1 MRGGVFKNASS
12 LFSSYLNVRRKY
24 MKIKQKNLAPYLL
37 LLPALA
43 LLLVFRIYPMI
54 STVIE
59 SFYTNNLTA
68 DAREFVGFANF
79 TRVLSD
85 QIFWKSLKVTFVFN
99 LINIPIQVFLALVV
113 AVILNS
119 RARGISLFRS
129 IVMIPIAVSPV
140 VSTTLWKTMMDYNA
154 GVLNGL
160 LALVGIP
167 RQEFFLVKEQ
177 ALWSI
182 VIVTAWKGI
191 PYMMIFFLAGLQE
204 IPVAVLEAAKIDGA
218 SSWQS
223 FFKITLPLLKRVFAF
238 VLVTDTILNLIL
250 FAPIWL
256 ITKGGP
262 QLSTNLIMYE
272 TYRRGMVYGD
282 LGGSSA
288 MLIVV
293 ILIVAIV
300 LGLQFLALRTDD

>member
-1 MRGGVFKNASS
+1 
-12 LFSSYLNVRRKY
+12 
-24 MKIKQKNLAPYLL
+24 MKIKRELLAPYFLLFPAITLL
-37 LLPALA
+37 LI
-43 LLLVFRIYPMI
+43 FRVYPMF
-54 STVIE
+54 STIIE

-68 DAREFVGFANF
+68 NAREFVGIANF
-79 TRVLSD
+79 QRVLSD
-85 QIFWKSLKVTFVFN
+85 PIFWISLKVTFIFN
-99 LINIPIQVFLALVV
+99 VINIPLQTILALVV

-119 RARGISLFRS
+119 RVRGISIFRS

-140 VSTTLWKTMMDYNA
+140 VSTTLWKTMLDYNA
-154 GVLNGL
+154 GVVNGL
-160 LALVGIP
+160 LALVNIP

-204 IPVAVLEAAKIDGA
+204 IPVSLLEAAEIDGA
-218 SSWQS
+218 NRWQS
-223 FFKITLPLLKRVFAF
+223 FTKVTLPLLKRVFAF

-256 ITKGGP
+256 ITRGGP

-272 TYRRGMVYGD
+272 TYRRGLVYAD
-282 LGGSSA
+282 LGGASA

-300 LGLQFLALRTDD
+300 LGIQFLVLRSNVD

>member
-24 MKIKQKNLAPYLL
+24 MKIKQKKLAPYLL

>member
-1 MRGGVFKNASS
+1 
-12 LFSSYLNVRRKY
+12 

>member
-1 MRGGVFKNASS
+1 
-12 LFSSYLNVRRKY
+12 
-24 MKIKQKNLAPYLL
+24 MKIKRELLAPYLL
-37 LLPALA
+37 LFPAIA
-43 LLLVFRIYPMI
+43 LLIIFRVYPMF
-54 STVIE
+54 STIIE
-59 SFYTNNLTA
+59 SLYTNNLTA
-68 DAREFVGFANF
+68 NAREFVGIANF
-79 TRVLSD
+79 QRVLKD
-85 QIFWKSLKVTFVFN
+85 PIFWISLKVTFIFN
-99 LINIPIQVFLALVV
+99 LINIPIQTILALAV
-113 AVILNS
+113 AVVLNL
-119 RARGISLFRS
+119 RVRGISIFRS

-160 LALVGIP
+160 LAIVGVP

-204 IPVAVLEAAKIDGA
+204 IPISLLEAAEIDGA
-218 SSWQS
+218 NCWQS
-223 FFKITLPLLKRVFAF
+223 FTKVTLPLLRRVFAF

-256 ITKGGP
+256 ITRGGP

-272 TYRRGMVYGD
+272 TYRRGLVYGD
-282 LGGSSA
+282 LGAASA

-293 ILIVAIV
+293 ILVVAIV
-300 LGLQFLALRTDD
+300 LGLEFLVLRSNVD

>member
-1 MRGGVFKNASS
+1 
-12 LFSSYLNVRRKY
+12 
-24 MKIKQKNLAPYLL
+24 MKIKREHFAPYMLLFPAIALL
-37 LLPALA
+37 LL
-43 LLLVFRIYPMI
+43 FRVYPMI
-54 STVIE
+54 STIIE

-68 DAREFVGFANF
+68 NAREFVGIANF
-79 TRVLSD
+79 QRILD
-85 QIFWKSLKVTFVFN
+85 DPIFWISLKVTFVFN
-99 LINIPIQVFLALVV
+99 LINIPIQTILALAV
-113 AVILNS
+113 AVILNM
-119 RARGISLFRS
+119 RVRGISLFRS

-140 VSTTLWKTMMDYNA
+140 VSATLWKTMMDYNA
-154 GVLNGL
+154 GVINGL
-160 LALVGIP
+160 LAIVGVP

-204 IPVAVLEAAKIDGA
+204 IPISLLEAAAIDGA
-218 SSWQS
+218 NRWQS
-223 FFKITLPLLKRVFAF
+223 FMKITLPLLRRVFAF

-256 ITKGGP
+256 ITRGGP
-262 QLSTNLIMYE
+262 QLSTDLIMYE
-272 TYRRGMVYGD
+272 TYRRGLVYGD
-282 LGGSSA
+282 LGAASA

-300 LGLQFLALRTDD
+300 LGLEFLVLRSNVD

>member
-1 MRGGVFKNASS
+1 
-12 LFSSYLNVRRKY
+12 
-24 MKIKQKNLAPYLL
+24 
-37 LLPALA
+37 
-43 LLLVFRIYPMI
+43 MI